1 MLFVACPVPLDL
13 FAVVHFRSR
22 LFLSRIDERFHND
35 SIWLS
40 PQSKHAPLSPLSKAN
55 IVTKQALFLLELMYV
70 NLKMVCEF

>member
-13 FAVVHFRSR
+13 FAVVHFRRAELMSTFR
-22 LFLSRIDERFHND
+22 ND